1 MIMIGYFVSLYL
13 ISFCNQSL
21 QSTED
26 GVIGSHSDQD
36 VLEWIY
42 LTFHDPAEEL
52 RQVFD
57 EWKMALMRGI
67 RPPEKHT
74 QTATK
79 LD

>member
-1 MIMIGYFVSLYL
+1 MIMIGYFVGLYL
-13 ISFCNQSL
+13 ISFSNHSL

-67 RPPEKHT
+67 PPPPRKTHT
-74 QTATK
+74 NSDKA
-79 LD
+79 

>member
-1 MIMIGYFVSLYL
+1 MIGYFVGLYL
-13 ISFCNQSL
+13 ISFSNQSL

-52 RQVFD
+52 RQVSD
-57 EWKMALMRGI
+57 EWKMALMRG
-67 RPPEKHT
+67 KHT